1 MLTNRQI
8 IRGLRYFL
16 VGLAIALG
24 IAACNNLKLPSVK
37 APEPFPDVAAIPTP
51 DLPDWIEQIS
61 PIDETGTLAQI
72 RIRFKDPLIP
82 LESLESPQQ
91 QDILKQFELQP
102 NLPGRFRFLTPRMV
116 GFQADQAIPK
126 ATRCQVTLK
135 SGLADLENHQ
145 LAEDLAWTFNTEP
158 IKLTGL
164 PGMEGRRGSE
174 SNPIDLEPT
183 LEFRSNVEL
192 DLTSLKEHVAF
203 KQADQEASLPIAIA
217 LKEDKDDS
225 PSDYFYPQEQF
236 DPSARSWLYTVTP
249 QRSLQKAA
257 RYQLTITPGLR
268 PAVGNLISEESQ
280 ENDIFTYSP
289 LKFNKLLRIGQPD
302 GGGAYGR
309 FVNGAAQLEFNNGLV
324 AESAVENI
332 TIEPAAKEAP
342 QLVQSY
348 DGSNFIRLNPWS
360 LDPDTQYTITLGAD
374 LEDEFGQTLG
384 EPVTMEYDTGD
395 VAANLWVPSGL
406 NIFPAEQD
414 LQLNISTVNLPDEE
428 YQAAFAVVQPT
439 DLVYTDSA
447 YPQGGGRNLLPD
459 TGQWKPF
466 PLSAAK
472 NQPAESA
479 IPLKE
484 QLKADTGMVAY
495 GVQARTNSY
504 QDNGEK
510 KWREPTYYGL
520 VQLTNLGVFAQWF
533 PESGLVRVHHLSDG
547 SAVAAAQVEIY
558 PSKLDENLGNVAP
571 KPCATGQTDA
581 LGTLLLSKEDL
592 QQCHTNGD
600 QGFAEPPKLLVIARE
615 KQDWAFVRTLYYS
628 GSYRYGIY
636 ADWEGE
642 EPLSRGEVFS
652 DRQLYQPGETAW
664 FTGTAYYLQNGA
676 LKQDKNVP
684 YTVTINDPEG
694 TETDLGTQTTND
706 FGTFSLEWSIP
717 PNPPLGTYSI
727 QAKGENG
734 VIINGAFRVAEFKPP
749 NFKVDLTLDK
759 KFALINQTVDAQAQS
774 NYLFGPPV
782 EGGKAAY
789 YVTRTP
795 AWFIPSGWDQFNF
808 GRRWYW
814 PEERP
819 RVSSDVL
826 QVSKPLDDQG
836 AGQETVTVADDLP
849 YPMTYRV
856 DVEVSDV
863 SNLSVANSQTF
874 TALPSDRLIGLDN
887 DFVADA
893 GEPFSTQVI
902 VTDPTGK
909 ALAGQRINLELQQI
923 IYSSVTQVVEG
934 SRTPKDQVEYKTVDQ
949 AEIRSGN
956 EAKAIELTPPEAG
969 AYRIRANFVDAKD
982 ELTAT
987 DSRIWATGAEPVYWG
1002 GRYTNNRLEIKLD
1015 KPRYKVGETATALIE
1030 SPYPE
1035 AELYFAVIRHDTLY
1049 RDIAKVEGG
1058 APQIQFKVTPEMLPN
1073 AAVEA
1078 VLVRQGEPL
1087 DQVEPGSLENLVRIG
1102 LAPFETSLEDQY
1114 LSVDVSL
1121 TAPDNNQLRQ
1131 PGEEQTV
1138 QLALKDNQGQPIKGQ
1153 FTVMVVNEAVL
1164 QLTGYRPPDL
1174 VETVYADQ
1182 PISTRFAD
1190 NRPDVTLAP
1199 LYSPLEKGWGYG
1211 GGDSAG
1217 AASTRVR
1224 EDFKPLAYYNGSV
1237 LTDDQGQAEI
1247 TFTLPDDLTTWR
1259 VMAVATDGDLHFGNG
1274 DATFITSKPLISNP
1288 LLPQFAR
1295 PGDLIEAGVAV
1306 VNTTDQPGDL
1316 TITGELGE
1324 GLQFVDNDQ
1333 RSQTK
1338 EYQTQAKSG
1347 TQAHRFP
1354 VIADGAE
1361 QATVQFNT
1369 QLADETD
1376 AFRISLPIKPLEIT
1390 EQVVESGVTTDQV
1403 TIPVNVAETVAT
1415 DAGGLEVSLA
1425 STLITDIKAPAEHVL
1440 RRVLLPCLEP
1450 AASQLAIAANL
1461 EILSEQ
1467 YDQTF
1472 ADFDP
1477 ADHAA
1482 KALKRIQ
1489 KLQRPDGGF
1498 AAWPGFSRSD
1508 PFLSAYAAE
1517 AIAQAEAAGFNP
1529 DAEMVKRLQEY
1540 LTTLLANPGRYDYC
1554 QSALCK
1560 NQVRLETLIALAA
1573 LGDTRNEFLPDL
1585 YQQRDQ
1591 FDQAD
1596 QIRLARYLS
1605 QFPDWETEA
1614 TDMAEQIQETIYE
1627 TGRTAT
1633 VNLPPRWS
1641 WFNST
1646 TTAQAQA
1653 LQLFVDRESDPEVL
1667 ARLLQGLLGLRRDGD
1682 WRTSYDNAQ
1691 ALRALVAYS
1700 QRQPTPP
1707 NFEAT
1712 VQLAGKTI
1720 ASEQFEGYRNPSLD
1734 VQVPM
1739 AELPKGDSELLLQK
1753 SGEGD
1758 LHYLAAYRYRLEGD
1772 QPGRLNGL
1780 RVTRDVHP
1788 ANQEESL
1795 YRLGLAPNKEPLTV
1809 KAGQVFDI
1817 GLEIITDHPVDH
1829 LIITDPLPAGFEAVD
1844 TSFQTST
1851 PYFQAQQD
1859 SWRIGYQTIYRDRV
1873 LAYGDHLE
1881 AGVYS
1886 FHYLVRSVTPGT
1898 FLWPGANVY
1907 LQYAPE
1913 EFGRSASAE
1922 LQVSGG

>member
-1 MLTNRQI
+1 MVTNRQI

-24 IAACNNLKLPSVK
+24 IAACNNLKLPSIKPSEPLPEV
-37 APEPFPDVAAIPTP
+37 AALPTPEP
-51 DLPDWIEQIS
+51 PDWIEQIS
-61 PIDETGTLAQI
+61 PTAETETLAQI
-72 RIRFKDPLIP
+72 RIRFQDPLIP
-82 LESLESPQQ
+82 LESLESPKQQ
-91 QDILKQFELQP
+91 EILKKFELQP
-102 NLPGRFRFLTPRMV
+102 NLPGHFRFLTPRMV
-116 GFQADQAIPK
+116 GFQADQALPK

-135 SGLADLENHQ
+135 AGLADLNNHE

-158 IKLTGL
+158 IKLTQL

-174 SNPIDLEPT
+174 ANPIDLDPT

-192 DLTSLKEHVAF
+192 DLASLKAHVSF
-203 KQADQEASLPIAIA
+203 KQADQEDSLPIEIA
-217 LKEDKDDS
+217 LQAEEDNA
-225 PSDYFYPQEQF
+225 SDYFYPQEQF
-236 DPSARSWLYTVTP
+236 DPSARSWMYTVTP
-249 QRSLQKAA
+249 QRSLQKAS
-257 RYQLTITPGLR
+257 RYQFTITPGLR
-268 PAVGNLISEESQ
+268 PAGGNLISEAAQAS
-280 ENDIFTYSP
+280 DLFTYAP
-289 LKFNKLLRIGQPD
+289 LTFNKLLFIGQPD
-302 GGGAYGR
+302 RGGAYGR
-309 FVNGAAQLEFNNGLV
+309 FVKGAAELEFNNGLV

-342 QLVQSY
+342 QLVQGY
-348 DGSNFIRLNPWS
+348 DGSKWIRLNPWS
-360 LDPDTQYTITLGAD
+360 LDPATNYTITLGAD

-384 EPVTMEYDTGD
+384 EPVTVEYDTGD
-395 VAANLWVPSGL
+395 VAANLWVPSDL
-406 NIFPAEQD
+406 NIFPAEQA
-414 LQLNISTVNLPDEE
+414 LQLNISTVNLPDSE
-428 YQAAFAVVQPT
+428 YKAAFAVVQPT

-447 YPQGGGRNLLPD
+447 YPQGGGRNILPD
-459 TGQWKPF
+459 PAQWKTF
-466 PLSAAK
+466 PLSAEK
-472 NQPAESA
+472 NQPADSA

-495 GVQARTNSY
+495 GVQARTNTY
-504 QDNGEK
+504 QDNNEQ
-510 KWREPTYYGL
+510 KWRQPSYYGL

-547 SAVAAAQVEIY
+547 SAVAGAQIEIY
-558 PSKLDENLGNVAP
+558 QSKLDENLGNVTP
-571 KPCATGQTDA
+571 KPCATGQTDP
-581 LGTLLLSKEDL
+581 LGTLLLSKSEL
-592 QQCHTNGD
+592 QQCHANAD

-615 KQDWAFVRTLYYS
+615 NQDWAFVRTLYYS
-628 GSYRYGIY
+628 GAYRYGIY

-664 FTGTAYYLQNGA
+664 FTGTAYYLQNGE
-676 LKQDKNVP
+676 LKQDKNAP
-684 YTVTINDPEG
+684 YAVTIIDPEG
-694 TETDLGTQTTND
+694 TETDLGTQTAND

-717 PNPPLGTYSI
+717 SNPPLGTYSI

-734 VIINGAFRVAEFKPP
+734 VDITGGFRVAEFKPP

-795 AWFIPSGWDQFNF
+795 ARFSPAGWNPFNF

-819 RVSSDVL
+819 TVSSDVL
-826 QVSKPLDDQG
+826 QVNQALDGQG
-836 AGQETVTVADDLP
+836 GGQETVKVADDLP

-856 DVEVSDV
+856 DVEVTDV

-893 GEPFSTQVI
+893 GEVFSTQVI

-909 ALAGQRINLELQQI
+909 ALSGQPVNLELQQI
-923 IYSSVTQVVEG
+923 IYSNVTRVVEG

-949 AEIRSGN
+949 ADIRSGN
-956 EAKAIELTPPEAG
+956 EAKAVELTPPEAG
-969 AYRIRANFVDAKD
+969 AYRIRANFANSQD
-982 ELTAT
+982 ESTAT
-987 DSRIWATGAEPVYWG
+987 DSRIWATGDQPVYWG
-1002 GRYTNNRLEIKLD
+1002 GRYTNDRLEIKLD
-1015 KPRYKVGETATALIE
+1015 KSRYQPGETATALIE

-1035 AELYFAVIRHDTLY
+1035 AELYFSVIRHDTLY
-1049 RDIAKVEGG
+1049 KTITKVEGG
-1058 APQIQFKVTPEMLPN
+1058 APQIQFKVTQDMLPN

-1102 LAPFETSLEDQY
+1102 LAPFETSLEDKY
-1114 LSVDVSL
+1114 LAVEVTPTEMDDGQ
-1121 TAPDNNQLRQ
+1121 PRQ

-1138 QLALKDNQGQPIKGQ
+1138 QLALKDNQDSPVKGQ

-1174 VETVYADQ
+1174 VEMVYAEQ

-1274 DATFITSKPLISNP
+1274 DATFITSKPLISNS

-1295 PGDLIEAGVAV
+1295 PGDRIEAGVAV
-1306 VNTTDQPGDL
+1306 VNTTDQTGDL

-1324 GLQFVDNDQ
+1324 GLQFVDKDQ
-1333 RSQTK
+1333 QSQTK
-1338 EYQTQAKSG
+1338 EHQTQAKSG
-1347 TQAHRFP
+1347 TQAHRFAI
-1354 VIADGAE
+1354 IADRAE

-1369 QLADETD
+1369 QLGNETD
-1376 AFRISLPIKPLEIT
+1376 AFRVSLPIKPLEIT

-1403 TIPVNVAETVAT
+1403 TIPLNVAETVET

-1425 STLITDIKAPAEHVL
+1425 STLITDIKAPAQQVL

-1461 EILSEQ
+1461 EILGEQ
-1467 YDQTF
+1467 YGQTF

-1477 ADHAA
+1477 AGHAA
-1482 KALKRIQ
+1482 QALERIQ

-1498 AAWPGFSRSD
+1498 AAWPGFDRSD
-1508 PFLSAYAAE
+1508 PFLTAYAAE
-1517 AIAQAEAAGFNP
+1517 AIGQAAAADFTP
-1529 DAEMVKRLQEY
+1529 DSAMVNRLQEY
-1540 LTTLLANPGRYDYC
+1540 LKTLLANPGQYEYC

-1560 NQVRLETLIALAA
+1560 NQARLEALMALAA

-1605 QFPDWETEA
+1605 QFPEWKSEA
-1614 TDMAEQIQETIYE
+1614 AAMADQIQETIYE

-1641 WFNST
+1641 WFNSA

-1653 LQLFVDRESDPEVL
+1653 LQLFVARDSDPEVS

-1691 ALRALVAYS
+1691 ALTALVAYS

-1712 VQLAGKTI
+1712 VQLAGKTL

-1753 SGEGD
+1753 SGQGD
-1758 LHYLAAYRYRLEGD
+1758 LHYLAAYRYRLEGN

-1795 YRLGLAPNKEPLTV
+1795 YRLGLAPNDKPLTV

-1817 GLEIITDHPVDH
+1817 GLEIIADHPVDH
-1829 LIITDPLPAGFEAVD
+1829 LIIKDPLPAGFEAVD
-1844 TSFQTST
+1844 TSFQTAT

-1922 LQVSGG
+1922 LQVSGS